1 MTSHVIKETALT
13 SEQGSELSS
22 TAGIGKA
29 KDEKKKEKNLTVK
42 PFRLQL
48 EEPKHTLKQTLNIVI
63 KASDVCP
70 LETQIAG
77 HGSCNDGQRG
87 MLMHESGFVLKP
99 VQAPPKGAREVSFYQ
114 TISTSTIETD
124 VQFKALTAKFFGTES
139 VKESSGDL
147 SEYLVFEN
155 LTQGFAKP
163 CVMDVKIGAV
173 TYGPDASDAKKGKEA
188 QSYAG
193 TKIPFGFSVL
203 GIISHSSKGFKRW
216 TKAFGRSLKEDNI
229 KDVLRN
235 YLDIDNGFA
244 KIVARCFLEKLDE
257 FIDFFSKQTT
267 YHVYASSLL
276 FVYDYEALE
285 AENFNLRNPVRLKLI
300 DFAHVFPGNGELD
313 NNFLFGLK
321 NLSDLFRKFLNQ

>member
-1 MTSHVIKETALT
+1 MINETSLSKTDQEF
-13 SEQGSELSS
+13 SS
-22 TAGIGKA
+22 TTEIAKP

-48 EEPKHTLKQTLNIVI
+48 EEPKHTLKKTLNIVI

-87 MLMHESGFVLKP
+87 LLMHESGFVLKP

-114 TISTSTIETD
+114 TISTSSISTDIQFET
-124 VQFKALTAKFFGTES
+124 LTAKFFGTES
-139 VKESSGDL
+139 VKMSSGENC
-147 SEYLVFEN
+147 EYLVLEN
-155 LTQGFAKP
+155 LTQGFTKP
-163 CVMDVKIGAV
+163 CVMDVKIGSV
-173 TYGPDASDAKKGKEA
+173 TYGPDASDVKKGKEA

-193 TKIPFGFSVL
+193 TKIPYGFSVL
-203 GIISHSSKGFKRW
+203 GIISHSRKEGFKRL
-216 TKAFGRSLKEDNI
+216 TKAFGRSLDENNI
-229 KDVLRN
+229 DDVLN
-235 YLDIDNGFA
+235 HFLSVDLGFA
-244 KIVARCFLEKLDE
+244 KILARCFLEKLEE
-257 FIDFFSKQTT
+257 FLDFFSKQTS

-300 DFAHVFPGNGELD
+300 DFAHVFPGYGELD
-313 NNFLFGLK
+313 QNFLFGLK
-321 NLSDLFRKFLNQ
+321 NLSDLFRKFINQ

>member
-1 MTSHVIKETALT
+1 
-13 SEQGSELSS
+13 
-22 TAGIGKA
+22 
-29 KDEKKKEKNLTVK
+29 
-42 PFRLQL
+42 
-48 EEPKHTLKQTLNIVI
+48 
-63 KASDVCP
+63 
-70 LETQIAG
+70 
-77 HGSCNDGQRG
+77 
-87 MLMHESGFVLKP
+87 
-99 VQAPPKGAREVSFYQ
+99 
-114 TISTSTIETD
+114 
-124 VQFKALTAKFFGTES
+124 
-139 VKESSGDL
+139 
-147 SEYLVFEN
+147 
-155 LTQGFAKP
+155 
-163 CVMDVKIGAV
+163 MDVKIGAV

>member
-1 MTSHVIKETALT
+1 V
-13 SEQGSELSS
+13 SEKSEAMLNSPPEV
-22 TAGIGKA
+22 GKPRNS
-29 KDEKKKEKNLTVK
+29 EKTKEKNLTVK

-99 VQAPPKGAREVSFYQ
+99 VQVPPKGSREVNFYQ
-114 TISTSTIETD
+114 NISTSTIETD
-124 VQFKALTAKFFGTES
+124 RQFKALTAKFFGTES
-139 VKESSGDL
+139 VKLSNGEN
-147 SEYLVFEN
+147 SEYLVLEN
-155 LTQGFAKP
+155 LTQGFEKP

-173 TYGPDASDAKKGKEA
+173 TYGPDASEAKKGKEA

-203 GIISHSSKGFKRW
+203 GIISHSSKGFSRL
-216 TKAFGRSLKEDNI
+216 TKAFGRSLSESNI
-229 KDVLRN
+229 DDVL
-235 YLDIDNGFA
+235 DNFLNIGDKHS
-244 KIVARCFLEKLDE
+244 KIIARCFLEKLDE
-257 FIDFFSKQTT
+257 FLDFFSTQTT

-276 FVYDYEALE
+276 FVYDYAALE
-285 AENFNLRNPVRLKLI
+285 SGNHNIRNPVRLKLI
-300 DFAHVFPGNGELD
+300 DFAHVFPGHGELD
-313 NNFLFGLK
+313 QNFLFGLR
-321 NLSDLFRKFLNQ
+321 NLSSLFRKFLSEKS

>member
-1 MTSHVIKETALT
+1 MTSHVIKETPLKT
-13 SEQGSELSS
+13 EQSPEFLS
-22 TAGIGKA
+22 AQEIGNP

-48 EEPKHTLKQTLNIVI
+48 EEPKHTLKKTLNIVI

-87 MLMHESGFVLKP
+87 LLMHESGFVLKP

-114 TISTSTIETD
+114 TISTSSVETD
-124 VQFKALTAKFFGTES
+124 VMFKDLTAKFFGTES
-139 VKESSGDL
+139 VKMSNGEHC
-147 SEYLVFEN
+147 EYLVLEN

-163 CVMDVKIGAV
+163 CVMDVKIGSV

-193 TKIPFGFSVL
+193 TKIPYGFSVL
-203 GIISHSSKGFKRW
+203 GIISHSRKKGFKRL
-216 TKAFGRSLKEDNI
+216 TKAFGRSLDENNLD
-229 KDVLRN
+229 DVLN
-235 YLDIDNGFA
+235 HFLSVDIEFA
-244 KIVARCFLEKLDE
+244 KIIARCFLEKLDE
-257 FIDFFSKQTT
+257 FLDFFSKQTS

-276 FVYDYEALE
+276 FVYDYDALE
-285 AENFNLRNPVRLKLI
+285 AENYNLRNPVRLKLI
-300 DFAHVFPGNGELD
+300 DFAHVFPGKGELD
-313 NNFLFGLK
+313 QNFLYGLK
-321 NLSDLFRKFLNQ
+321 NLSNLFRKFLN

>member
-1 MTSHVIKETALT
+1 V
-13 SEQGSELSS
+13 SEKSEAMLSS
-22 TAGIGKA
+22 PPEVVKPR
-29 KDEKKKEKNLTVK
+29 DSEKTKEKNLTVK

-99 VQAPPKGAREVSFYQ
+99 VQVPPKGSREVNFYQ
-114 TISTSTIETD
+114 NISTSTIETD
-124 VQFKALTAKFFGTES
+124 RQFKALTAKFFGTES
-139 VKESSGDL
+139 VKLSNGEN
-147 SEYLVFEN
+147 SEYLVLEN
-155 LTQGFAKP
+155 LTQGFEKP

-173 TYGPDASDAKKGKEA
+173 TYGPDASEAKKGKEA

-203 GIISHSSKGFKRW
+203 GIISHSSKGFSRL
-216 TKAFGRSLKEDNI
+216 TKAFGRSLSESNI
-229 KDVLRN
+229 DDVL
-235 YLDIDNGFA
+235 DNFLNIGDKHS
-244 KIVARCFLEKLDE
+244 KIIARCFLEKLDE
-257 FIDFFSKQTT
+257 FLDFFSTQTT

-276 FVYDYEALE
+276 FVYDYAALE
-285 AENFNLRNPVRLKLI
+285 AENHNIRNPVRLKLI
-300 DFAHVFPGNGELD
+300 DFAHVFPGHGELD
-313 NNFLFGLK
+313 QNFLFGLR
-321 NLSDLFRKFLNQ
+321 NLSSLFRKFLSEKS

>member
-1 MTSHVIKETALT
+1 MTSQVSDK
-13 SEQGSELSS
+13 SEAMLNSPPEVGKPKDSEK
-22 TAGIGKA
+22 T
-29 KDEKKKEKNLTVK
+29 KEKNLTVK

-99 VQAPPKGAREVSFYQ
+99 VQVPPKGSREVNFYQ
-114 TISTSTIETD
+114 NISTSTIETD
-124 VQFKALTAKFFGTES
+124 RQFKALTAKFFGTES
-139 VKESSGDL
+139 VKLSNGEN
-147 SEYLVFEN
+147 SEYLVLEN
-155 LTQGFAKP
+155 LTQGFDKP

-173 TYGPDASDAKKGKEA
+173 TYGPDASEAKKGKEA

-203 GIISHSSKGFKRW
+203 GIISHSSKGFSRL
-216 TKAFGRSLKEDNI
+216 TKAFGRSLSESNI
-229 KDVLRN
+229 DDVL
-235 YLDIDNGFA
+235 DNFLNIGDKHS
-244 KIVARCFLEKLDE
+244 KIIARCFLEKLDE
-257 FIDFFSKQTT
+257 FLEFFSTQTT

-276 FVYDYEALE
+276 FVYDYAALE
-285 AENFNLRNPVRLKLI
+285 TENHHIRNPVRLKLI
-300 DFAHVFPGNGELD
+300 DFAHVFPGHGELD
-313 NNFLFGLK
+313 QNFLFGLR
-321 NLSDLFRKFLNQ
+321 NLSSLFRKFLSEKS